1 MKYPVYNIEGE
12 KVKEIDLN
20 DSIFN
25 IDVKPEVIH
34 EVVVAQMAN
43 NRRPVAHTKTRSE
56 VKGGGRKPWRQKG
69 TGRARHGSIR
79 SPLWVGG
86 GVVFGPRND
95 RNFSKKINKKMR
107 KKAILMALSDR
118 FSESNAIIVE
128 SLNIETP
135 KTKEAVSIFS
145 KFFNKIFGSKDK
157 KDINSIGYKF
167 LIITPNT
174 NQNLILALRNI
185 PKVKVIRAD
194 SLNTK
199 DLVDYPKLIILED
212 SIKVIEKIYQVNK

>member
-1 MKYPVYNIEGE
+1 MKYPVYNIQGE

-20 DSIFN
+20 DNIFN
-25 IDVKPEVIH
+25 IEVKPEVIH

-43 NRRPVAHTKTRSE
+43 NRKPVAHTKTRGE
-56 VKGGGRKPWRQKG
+56 VRGGGRKPWRQKG

-118 FSESNAIIVE
+118 FSESNAVIVDN
-128 SLNIETP
+128 LDINTP
-135 KTKEAVSIFS
+135 KTKEAVSMFAN
-145 KFFNKIFGSKDK
+145 FFDKVFGSEDK

-167 LIITPNT
+167 LIIIPDT
-174 NQNLILALRNI
+174 NENLILAMRNV
-185 PKVKVIRAD
+185 PKVKIIRAD

-199 DLVDYPKLIILED
+199 DLVDFPKLIVLED
-212 SIKVIEKIYQVNK
+212 SVKVIEKVYQVSK

>member
-1 MKYPVYNIEGE
+1 MKYPVYNIQGE

-25 IDVKPEVIH
+25 IEVKPEVIH

-43 NRRPVAHTKTRSE
+43 SRKPVAHTKTRGE

-79 SPLWVGG
+79 SPLWIGG

-95 RNFSKKINKKMR
+95 RNFSKKINKKIR

-118 FSESNAIIVE
+118 FSESSAVIVDN
-128 SLNIETP
+128 LDINTP

-145 KFFNKIFGSKDK
+145 NFFDKVFGSEDK

-167 LIITPNT
+167 LIVTPDT
-174 NQNLILALRNI
+174 NENLILAVRNI

-199 DLVDYPKLIILED
+199 DLVDFPKLVILED
-212 SIKVIEKIYQVNK
+212 SIKVIEDIYQVSK

>member
-1 MKYPVYNIEGE
+1 MKYPVYNIQGE

-25 IDVKPEVIH
+25 IEVKPEVIH

-43 NRRPVAHTKTRSE
+43 SRKPVAHTKTRGE

-79 SPLWVGG
+79 SPLWIGG

-95 RNFSKKINKKMR
+95 RNFSKKINKKIR

-118 FSESNAIIVE
+118 FSESSAVIVDN
-128 SLNIETP
+128 LDINTP

-145 KFFNKIFGSKDK
+145 NFFDKVFGSEDK

-167 LIITPNT
+167 LIVTPDT
-174 NQNLILALRNI
+174 NENLILAVRNI
-185 PKVKVIRAD
+185 PKIKVIRAD

-199 DLVDYPKLIILED
+199 DLVDFPKLVIIED
-212 SIKVIEKIYQVNK
+212 SIKVIEDVYQVSK

>member
-1 MKYPVYNIEGE
+1 MKYPVYNVQGE
-12 KVKEIDLN
+12 KVKEIELN
-20 DSIFN
+20 DSVFN
-25 IDVKPEVIH
+25 IEVKPEVIH

-43 NRRPVAHTKTRSE
+43 SRKPVAHTKTRGE

-79 SPLWVGG
+79 SPLWIGG

-95 RNFSKKINKKMR
+95 RNFSKKINKKIR

-118 FSESNAIIVE
+118 FSESSAVIVDN
-128 SLNIETP
+128 LDINTP

-145 KFFNKIFGSKDK
+145 NFFDKVFGSEDK

-167 LIITPNT
+167 LIVTPDT
-174 NQNLILALRNI
+174 NENLILAVRNI
-185 PKVKVIRAD
+185 PKIKVIRAD

-199 DLVDYPKLIILED
+199 DLVDFPKLVIIED
-212 SIKVIEKIYQVNK
+212 SIKVIEDVYQVSK